1 MIKIIDKF
9 FNEEDLR
16 FVQDFASRKAFYI
29 PQYLENVTEKNK
41 ESFYGN
47 RWHLNNNKDLK
58 QLFIKQAEL
67 KFKFKINELHDGSGI
82 DQRNLDH
89 WKPHVDKAKLNILIM
104 LKGPEAVDNGTVFFN
119 GTLDNFVLDTIV
131 GFRENR
137 SVLFPSDMV
146 HSPHLSNTP
155 KLMRYTASLF
165 ITDYE
170 EV

>member
-1 MIKIIDKF
+1 
-9 FNEEDLR
+9 
-16 FVQDFASRKAFYI
+16 
-29 PQYLENVTEKNK
+29 
-41 ESFYGN
+41 
-47 RWHLNNNKDLK
+47 
-58 QLFIKQAEL
+58 
-67 KFKFKINELHDGSGI
+67 
-82 DQRNLDH
+82 
-89 WKPHVDKAKLNILIM
+89 M

-165 ITDYE
+165 ITDYD
-170 EV
+170 